1 MKRYW
6 IPLLLAAVAAVISAC
21 RKEPLPEPVPQ
32 LDEDSILAMV
42 PTDVQNTAYYK
53 DIFLDGGCELNPG
66 IKENGVVKKWGDFL
80 TEQPFEEQV
89 TTTHEGFTIQN
100 SGN

>member
-1 MKRYW
+1 MSERNLKMAV
-6 IPLLLAAVAAVISAC
+6 LALAAAIGLGIILMFFAIMSRGAGS
-21 RKEPLPEPVPQ
+21 LHPQ
-32 LDEDSILAMV
+32 
-42 PTDVQNTAYYK
+42 
-53 DIFLDGGCELNPG
+53 
-66 IKENGVVKKWGDFL
+66 ENGVVKKWGDFL